1 MIINVTIGFNFDFII
16 LDVYWVQWYLFFFRF
31 FFNFLTMEAAQMHSR
46 IKVAS
51 VIPVYDD
58 VYSMQPTPDTPV
70 FSSPIWLKCCWR

>member
-1 MIINVTIGFNFDFII
+1 MIIYVTIGFNFYFII
-16 LDVYWVQWYLFFFRF
+16 LDVYWVQWYACVCIFFFLRF

-51 VIPVYDD
+51 LIPVYDD

-70 FSSPIWLKCCWR
+70 FSSPI